1 VVKSGTVGKRVGAGR
16 RKRVAICNRL
26 QRSPDRP
33 EFPKESECLLAPGRG
48 LGETAGRRMPTVDLA
63 TLGWNASFA
72 EAFEPHRVAGLAPAR
87 VATEDKNFYTVVGEN
102 GDSIA
107 VITGR
112 LHLKKGNKTKL
123 PKVGDWVA
131 VTQPAPGEQMLI
143 HAVLPRQTTLS
154 RKLPGREAEEQVIAT
169 NLDVV
174 FVVQALDST
183 FNLRRLE
190 RFLVMVH
197 EGGAKPVVLLN
208 KIDLCEEAEKEVA
221 AVQAA
226 IGPTAVIPVC
236 AKTGKGTGKMRE
248 YCVKGATVAFIG
260 TSGVG
265 KSSLINRLLGE
276 ATQATLEVRRED
288 SKGRHTTTW
297 RELIPLP
304 SGGLVVDTPGM
315 REFHMW
321 VAGDGLE
328 GAFQDIVQFADQCRF
343 RDCMH
348 QKEPDCAV
356 RAALAEG
363 KITEGRYES
372 FSKLQRELGRVK
384 EERKQHA
391 YFVNK
396 RRSTLGTKAWL
407 RND

>member
-1 VVKSGTVGKRVGAGR
+1 
-16 RKRVAICNRL
+16 
-26 QRSPDRP
+26 
-33 EFPKESECLLAPGRG
+33 
-48 LGETAGRRMPTVDLA
+48 MPTVDLA
-63 TLGWNASFA
+63 SLGWNAFFE
-72 EAFEPHRVAGLAPAR
+72 EAFAPHRAAGLLPAR
-87 VATEDKNFYTVVGEN
+87 VATESKHFYTVVSEE
-102 GDSIA
+102 GDVLAS
-107 VITGR
+107 ITGK
-112 LHLKKGNKTKL
+112 LHIKKGGKTNL

-131 VTQPAPGEQMLI
+131 INRPAPGEQTLI
-143 HAVLPRQTTLS
+143 HTVLPRRTTLS
-154 RKLPGREAEEQVIAT
+154 RKLPGREAEEQIIGS
-169 NLDVV
+169 NLDIV
-174 FVVQALDST
+174 FVVQALDTT

-197 EGGAKPVVLLN
+197 EGGATPVVLLN
-208 KIDLCEEAEKEVA
+208 KIDLCEDPDTEVA
-221 AVQAA
+221 AVQTA
-226 IGPTAVIPVC
+226 IAPPEVIPVC
-236 AKTGKGTGKMRE
+236 AKTGKGTGLMRE
-248 YCVKGATVAFIG
+248 YCVKGSTVAFIG

-276 ATQATLEVRRED
+276 KTQATLEVRRED

-321 VAGDGLE
+321 SAEGGLE
-328 GAFQDIVQFADQCRF
+328 GAFPDIVKFADQCRF
-343 RDCMH
+343 RDCKH
-348 QKEPDCAV
+348 QQEPDCAV

-363 KITEGRYES
+363 KITEGRYDS

>member
-1 VVKSGTVGKRVGAGR
+1 
-16 RKRVAICNRL
+16 
-26 QRSPDRP
+26 
-33 EFPKESECLLAPGRG
+33 
-48 LGETAGRRMPTVDLA
+48 MPTVDLA
-63 TLGWNASFA
+63 TLGWNPFF
-72 EAFEPHRVAGLAPAR
+72 EDAFVKHRAAGLVPAR
-87 VATEDKNFYTVVGEN
+87 VATEDKNFYTIVGEA
-102 GDSIA
+102 GETIA

-112 LHLKKGNKTKL
+112 LHLKKGNRTAL

-131 VTQPAPGEQMLI
+131 VNRPGAGEQTLV
-143 HAVLPRQTTLS
+143 HAVLPRRTTLS

-174 FVVQALDST
+174 FVVQAMDST

-197 EGGAKPVVLLN
+197 EGGAQPVVLLN
-208 KIDLCEEAEKEVA
+208 KTDLCDDPDAQVA

-226 IGPTAVIPVC
+226 AGTTPVIPVC
-236 AKTGKGTGKMRE
+236 AKTGKGTGKMRAF
-248 YCVKGATVAFIG
+248 VTAGTTVAFIG

-276 ATQATLEVRRED
+276 ATQATLEVRSED

-328 GAFQDIVQFADQCRF
+328 SAFADVVQFASHCRF
-343 RDCMH
+343 RDCQH

-363 KITEGRYES
+363 KITAERYDS
-372 FSKLQRELGRVK
+372 FSKLQRELGRVR